1 MNTATE
7 LAMAVMAIP
16 VTALAIGW
24 LLGRNTEPPL
34 IDPEEYE
41 KWGVE

>member
-1 MNTATE
+1 MDTATQ

-16 VTALAIGW
+16 VTALAMGW
-24 LLGRNTEPPL
+24 WFGHNTEPPL
-34 IDPEEYE
+34 IDPEEYV